1 MKICRAVLF
10 ALVLFF
16 SVAFPAVVQAHWGT
30 WGPVYVGLILN
41 ACHRVAPSQRIV
53 QFGTQ
58 LYSNSIELSVFPQCT
73 GIDMIRVYSILFGVA
88 MLLNWKRAKRP
99 ATLML
104 YAGGLLI
111 FWAANFCRVVLKA
124 LVLYRPTGLNIPIV
138 LGIFVFAAWPLL
150 LHRRGKFLTTSGAGA

>member
-1 MKICRAVLF
+1 MKICRALLL

-30 WGPVYVGLILN
+30 WGPIYVGLILN
-41 ACHRVAPSQRIV
+41 ACRRVAPSQRIV

-73 GIDMIRVYSILFGVA
+73 GIDMIRVYSILFAFA
-88 MLLNWKRAKRP
+88 MLLNWKRAQRP
-99 ATLML
+99 ASLML

-124 LVLYRPTGLNIPIV
+124 LVLYRPTGLNIAFV
-138 LGIFVFAAWPLL
+138 LGTFALAAWPLMM
-150 LHRRGKFLTTSGAGA
+150 HRTSKPLTTRGASA